1 MNKKDDPTNTARY
14 QPVIDKLKWTDTM
27 QDLGLAL
34 IADYHAFRA
43 GKISV
48 KQAQAGAK
56 LAEQALRSIN
66 LQLLGVK
73 YLTEQAKQIESDK

>member
-1 MNKKDDPTNTARY
+1 MAKEKVEPMVSKDHWP
-14 QPVIDKLKWTDTM
+14 DTM

-34 IADYHAFRA
+34 IADYHMLRA

-56 LAEQALRSIN
+56 LAEAALRSIN
-66 LQLLGVK
+66 LQLIGLR
-73 YLTEQAKQIESDK
+73 YLAEQAKQIEQEKKDG